1 MALKKNSVQGF
12 ANKLTY
18 ENKGLTKKMKS
29 MKKSYDE
36 VAKIL
41 SNKNK
46 DTK

>member
-1 MALKKNSVQGF
+1 MALKKNSVKGF

-18 ENKGLTKKMKS
+18 ENKSITKKIKS

-41 SNKNK
+41 NNKNK